1 MTKRQHPVTATP
13 GPPAVSSL
21 VLLVLTGSTV
31 SHAAIC
37 RTAEF
42 AAGAPV
48 TVIGTA
54 GTEPEQVRRAVAHA
68 MSALEDTGVAALGH
82 VAVTGS
88 PGRAVARVARAR
100 GARVVVLDRGP
111 TGPAHPAGPG
121 AAGRQEG
128 LAAEL
133 RRRMYGSGIIVVA
146 PDDLGGARLRR

>member
-1 MTKRQHPVTATP
+1 MTKRQHPVTAAQ
-13 GPPAVSSL
+13 GPSAVSSP
-21 VLLVLTGSTV
+21 VLLVLTGGTV
-31 SHAAIC
+31 SQAAIC

-54 GTEPEQVRRAVAHA
+54 GSEPEQVRRAVARA

-82 VAVTGS
+82 VTVTGS

-111 TGPAHPAGPG
+111 AGPAHPVSPGGAGSP
-121 AAGRQEG
+121 EG

-146 PDDLGGARLRR
+146 PDDLGGTRLRR

>member
-1 MTKRQHPVTATP
+1 MT
-13 GPPAVSSL
+13 VSSP
-21 VLLVLTGSTV
+21 VLLVLTGGTV
-31 SHAAIC
+31 SQAAIC
-37 RTAEF
+37 RTAEL

-54 GTEPEQVRRAVAHA
+54 GTEPEQVRRAVALA
-68 MSALEDTGVAALGH
+68 MSALEDTGVVALGH

-111 TGPAHPAGPG
+111 AGPARPG
-121 AAGRQEG
+121 SPGSAGRPGG

-133 RRRMYGSGIIVVA
+133 RRRMYGSGVTVVIPEA
-146 PDDLGGARLRR
+146 LGGTRGRH

>member
-1 MTKRQHPVTATP
+1 MT
-13 GPPAVSSL
+13 VSSP
-21 VLLVLTGSTV
+21 VLLVLTGGTV
-31 SHAAIC
+31 SQAAIC
-37 RTAEF
+37 RTAEL

-54 GTEPEQVRRAVAHA
+54 GTEPEQVRRAVALA
-68 MSALEDTGVAALGH
+68 MSALEDTGVVALGH

-111 TGPAHPAGPG
+111 AGPARPG
-121 AAGRQEG
+121 SPGSAGRPGG

-133 RRRMYGSGIIVVA
+133 RRRMYGSGVTVVIPEA
-146 PDDLGGARLRR
+146 LRGTRGRR

>member
-1 MTKRQHPVTATP
+1 MT
-13 GPPAVSSL
+13 VSSP
-21 VLLVLTGSTV
+21 VLLVLTSGTV
-31 SHAAIC
+31 SQAAIC
-37 RTAEF
+37 RTAEL

-54 GTEPEQVRRAVAHA
+54 GTEPEQVRRAVALA
-68 MSALEDTGVAALGH
+68 MSALEDTGVVALGH

-111 TGPAHPAGPG
+111 AGPARPG
-121 AAGRQEG
+121 SPGSAGRPGG

-133 RRRMYGSGIIVVA
+133 RRRMYGSGVTVVIQEA
-146 PDDLGGARLRR
+146 LGGTWGRH